1 MAGAGYKDFVA
12 GEVLTA
18 SDLQSYAVDQSIMV
32 FAGTA
37 ARGSAIGTAVSEGM
51 FTYLADTNT
60 LEYYDGSSWT
70 AFSAG
75 GSGGSFSK
83 HFLLMGA

>member
-1 MAGAGYKDFVA
+1 MAGAGYRTFVA

-18 SDLQSYAVDQSIMV
+18 DNVQSYLQDQAIMV

-37 ARGSAIGTAVSEGM
+37 ARGSAIGTAASEGM

-75 GSGGSFSK
+75 AAGGLETN
-83 HFLLMGA
+83 FLLMGA